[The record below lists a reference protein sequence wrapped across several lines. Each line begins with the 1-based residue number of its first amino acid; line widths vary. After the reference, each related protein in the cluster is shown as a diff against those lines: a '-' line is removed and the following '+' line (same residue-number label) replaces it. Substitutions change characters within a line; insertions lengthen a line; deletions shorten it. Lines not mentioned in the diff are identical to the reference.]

1 VSAPKLQTLLVA
13 SFVLLHLAPGCERS
27 SSTSEPEA
35 QSPDVEAE
43 LVQDSAP
50 EVIDSDW
57 VASKLELPPPPKE
70 KNWLEEIEKDPI
82 QALKEM
88 DPAALQP
95 RRERAPEP
103 RNVSGDSQPRTRPK
117 RAYDADKPLRGW
129 PPAVGQFY
137 PDVVLEDQTGQIT
150 GISHYRGKVVLVEVV
165 GLTCPA
171 CDALSG
177 GNDPGKGRFRG
188 IEPQPGLS
196 SIDRYARAWARHF
209 GLSRNRNEVVL
220 IGDQRFISPASRR
233 LIPGFHLIDQ
243 QGILRSITSND
254 PRHDDLYTAL
264 LPKLAS
270 LVEEGR

>member
-1 VSAPKLQTLLVA
+1 MSTPKIRTLLVA

-27 SSTSEPEA
+27 SPRGEPEVESA
-35 QSPDVEAE
+35 DVEAE
-43 LVQDSAP
+43 LVQDSVP

-57 VASKLELPPPPKE
+57 VASKLELPPPR
-70 KNWLEEIEKDPI
+70 D
-82 QALKEM
+82 
-88 DPAALQP
+88 
-95 RRERAPEP
+95 
-103 RNVSGDSQPRTRPK
+103 VGGDSQPRPRHK
-117 RAYDADKPLRGW
+117 RSYDPGKPLRGW

-150 GISHYRGKVVLVEVV
+150 GISDFRGKVVLVEVV

-171 CDALSG
+171 CNALSG

-188 IEPQPGLS
+188 IQPQPGLS
-196 SIDRYARAWARHF
+196 SIDRYAQMYARTSLDHPDVVFVQLVLYGMDGRSPPTRADLRAWASHF

-254 PRHDDLYTAL
+254 PRHDDLYTVL

-270 LVEEGR
+270 LLEEGR